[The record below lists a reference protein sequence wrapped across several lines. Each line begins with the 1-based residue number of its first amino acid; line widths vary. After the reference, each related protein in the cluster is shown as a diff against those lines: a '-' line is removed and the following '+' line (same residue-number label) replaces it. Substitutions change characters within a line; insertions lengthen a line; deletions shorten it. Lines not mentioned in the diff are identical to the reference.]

1 MNNNKNF
8 IIKIFFFFKSNFLS
22 LSFFSLY
29 GLIANIF
36 SFILFF
42 LLTRSNIFD
51 YKISY
56 IITSLIINTINY
68 FVYLK
73 IFKSLKSLASVMKF
87 IFVQFFIGISHLIL
101 IIIFVEIF
109 DMDKYLSHIISNIFL
124 AIILYLLYKYFV
136 YSGNDKKV

>member
-22 LSFFSLY
+22 FSFFSLY